1 MAAKSIIEIQNLAAG
16 YNRGHVL
23 KQVDLKVNQG
33 EAVGIAGSNG
43 AGKTT
48 LFKVMLGLIPVEQ
61 GRVSILGQELRNGQ
75 DRAWVRREIGYVPQQ
90 ALPGKL
96 PVSVHDA
103 VLMGKWGKGYGFF
116 RKPRH
121 SDDEIVSETLKRM
134 GLADWE
140 WQDCR
145 KLSGG
150 EQQKVSI
157 ARALIR
163 EAAILLLDEPT
174 TYLDRHFQAEILELL
189 KQIRSERRLTLV
201 TISHD
206 PIHLKAISDR
216 VYQLDHGLLQVVKD
230 ESD

>member
-1 MAAKSIIEIQNLAAG
+1 MSREFVIEINHLAAG
-16 YNRGHVL
+16 YNHNQILNGI
-23 KQVDLKVNQG
+23 DLKVKQG
-33 EAVGIAGSNG
+33 EAVGIAGPNG

-48 LFKVMLGLIPVEQ
+48 LFKVMLGLIPVTQ
-61 GRVSILGQELRNGQ
+61 GRVSVLGRDLRTGS

-90 ALPGKL
+90 TSPGKL

-103 VLMGKWGKGYGFF
+103 VLLGKWGKGFGFF
-116 RKPRH
+116 RKPRQ
-121 SDDEIVSETLKRM
+121 SDHEAVSVTLKRV
-134 GLADWE
+134 GLANLE

-157 ARALIR
+157 ARALVR
-163 EAAILLLDEPT
+163 KAAILLLDEPT
-174 TYLDRHFQAEILELL
+174 TYLDRNFQTEILELL
-189 KQIRSERRLTLV
+189 KKIRNEGRLTLV

-206 PIHLKAISDR
+206 PAHLQAICDR
-216 VYQLDHGLLQVVKD
+216 IYQLDQGSLQVITN